1 MALGFQAGGGAAPMG
16 GGMPP
21 LGGM

>member
-1 MALGFQAGGGAAPMG
+1 MGMGGGMPPAPSAPPMG

-21 LGGM
+21 MM